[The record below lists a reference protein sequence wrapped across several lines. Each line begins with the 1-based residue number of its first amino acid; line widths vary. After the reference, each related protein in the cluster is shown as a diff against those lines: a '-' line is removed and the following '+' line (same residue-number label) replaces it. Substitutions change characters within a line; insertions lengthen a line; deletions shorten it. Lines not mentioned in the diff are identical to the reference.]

1 MWYLDSIKYSI
12 IVWYLKIIVISTL
25 YRNNKYL
32 TRPTCINMNVSHK
45 YNAEQKSSCRDM
57 MTLRP
62 LYKTKICFKIY
73 ALIFKIHIYI
83 VKA

>member
-12 IVWYLKIIVISTL
+12 IIWYLKIIVISTL

-57 MTLRP
+57 M
-62 LYKTKICFKIY
+62 IY
-73 ALIFKIHIYI
+73 ALYI
-83 VKA
+83 KQKYALKFMI